1 MTRLRIADLPAHLR
15 PAARAALGLAP
26 APRRQRSAAP
36 ALPDPVAI
44 DDSPRLPLVIELA
57 EPPALNEMLD
67 LAKQRDRRGRPTVYA
82 MTKARYETGVAVA
95 ARRQG
100 FPPPRVP
107 WPRWRLERAAFRLHQ
122 LRDPLELLAGLKWCV
137 DALVTG
143 GWLAGDSPR
152 HLRGIPDPD
161 QVIDRGN
168 RGVSL
173 AISPVDA

>member
-1 MTRLRIADLPAHLR
+1 MRIADLPPHLR

-26 APRRQRSAAP
+26 AARRRRAISP
-36 ALPDPVAI
+36 ALPDPAVI
-44 DDSPRLPLVIELA
+44 DDAPRVPLVLELA
-57 EPPALNEMLD
+57 EPPALNVMLD

-82 MTKARYETGVAVA
+82 TAKARYEAGVAVA

-107 WPRWRLERAAFRLHQ
+107 WQRWRLERAEFRLYSA
-122 LRDPLELLAGLKWCV
+122 RDALELLAGLKWCV

-161 QVIDRGN
+161 QVIDRSV
-168 RGVSL
+168 RGVTL
-173 AISPVDA
+173 TITPIED